1 MSHTYTEA
9 LQGKHWKFGKGNKRY
24 SHISR
29 RRSTTSDDP
38 KRSFGS
44 CSQQNSVIFHKGSER
59 PNVSA
64 PRGREGRS
72 PFMVLK
78 ETRVETML
86 WNGTF
91 PVNTYR
97 GQITW
102 IVSIERLVSQFLR
115 KMVHTSTTTIPNAN
129 ISACLLADTVPNRTS
144 GADHRTVRPLS
155 DLRPKECLP

>member
-1 MSHTYTEA
+1 MSHTYPGA
-9 LQGKHWKFGKGNKRY
+9 LQSKCWNFEKGNKRD

-44 CSQQNSVIFHKGSER
+44 CSQQDSVIFHKGSER
-59 PNVSA
+59 PNASA

-72 PFMVLK
+72 PFIVLK

-97 GQITW
+97 GRVTRV
-102 IVSIERLVSQFLR
+102 VSIERPHRDVHEEWCVPQPRPFQMRTYPLVCLPTPSRTGPLAQ
-115 KMVHTSTTTIPNAN
+115 TIAP
-129 ISACLLADTVPNRTS
+129 
-144 GADHRTVRPLS
+144 S
-155 DLRPKECLP
+155 DLCRT